1 MLEYLRSDYSP
12 LEISYTA
19 SSYATNVYFEVYDL
33 NTQEFIQ
40 GGKATKTASSVFKL
54 TLDANSTTYDRNIKI
69 EYVTT
74 SGSGAYN
81 QVQYAALV
89 RPYATVSQIRD
100 IASIDVSTT
109 DAAIKRL
116 ERRARLSINASLGY
130 DFYKNKR
137 TVTVYGNNTDV
148 LTLPDNLFRIDAVYE
163 DDILIYERDNSLYQL
178 DYPLEIGE
186 SSNRIKIV
194 NSDEE
199 TEILE
204 FPRFSVF
211 YYQGIFKKDFAYKI
225 DGVWGWDYVP
235 ADVEEATALLVNDYL
250 CNDFNIRNKNISELS
265 NDAYDIKYGS
275 DFATGTGNLLVD
287 NLLAHYKIPRY
298 MVI

>member
-1 MLEYLRSDYSP
+1 
-12 LEISYTA
+12 
-19 SSYATNVYFEVYDL
+19 
-33 NTQEFIQ
+33 
-40 GGKATKTASSVFKL
+40 
-54 TLDANSTTYDRNIKI
+54 
-69 EYVTT
+69 
-74 SGSGAYN
+74 
-81 QVQYAALV
+81 
-89 RPYATVSQIRD
+89 
-100 IASIDVSTT
+100 
-109 DAAIKRL
+109 
-116 ERRARLSINASLGY
+116 
-130 DFYKNKR
+130 
-137 TVTVYGNNTDV
+137 
-148 LTLPDNLFRIDAVYE
+148 LTLPDNLFRIDAIYE
-163 DDILIYERDNSLYQL
+163 DDVLIYERDNSLYQL